1 MQTGSP
7 YRPSSGRFGATF
19 LQGKATLKRTAHF
32 YYVKP
37 FTPLSQSFGLTA
49 PPTRREPF
57 LRIYKRLGRKF
68 SRRGVAVFFR
78 NFSDFSAAY
87 SHSTLLDMGTTPI

>member
-1 MQTGSP
+1 MAFP
-7 YRPSSGRFGATF
+7 
-19 LQGKATLKRTAHF
+19 QGKAI
-32 YYVKP
+32 
-37 FTPLSQSFGLTA
+37 SQSRQAL
-49 PPTRREPF
+49 

-68 SRRGVAVFFR
+68 SRRGVAVLFR